1 LEDGSQVEIIQEP
14 LSTVNLVNGSRIILE
29 AQASSLGTINYQWQV
44 DQQNTGPTSRSKQWE
59 NISNGQDYLGTQS
72 NRLIILNPT
81 TEMNGWRFRMIAFSP
96 CFICGDVV
104 ETTPSQLVYTPLSI
118 PKAFSPNGD
127 GFNDTWV
134 IKGLDNYRTNRLT
147 IYNRWETKVY
157 EKTNYQNNWDGSS
170 YIAGFGG
177 ENTLPNGVYF
187 YLLELDNEE
196 PITGYIYL
204 KNE

>member
-1 LEDGSQVEIIQEP
+1 
-14 LSTVNLVNGSRIILE
+14 
-29 AQASSLGTINYQWQV
+29 
-44 DQQNTGPTSRSKQWE
+44 
-59 NISNGQDYLGTQS
+59 
-72 NRLIILNPT
+72 
-81 TEMNGWRFRMIAFSP
+81 
-96 CFICGDVV
+96 
-104 ETTPSQLVYTPLSI
+104 
-118 PKAFSPNGD
+118 
-127 GFNDTWV
+127 
-134 IKGLDNYRTNRLT
+134 LT